1 MITFTGEATDHPTR
15 MKQVYALILAASFHT
30 ASAQLVVTDSLTT
43 GSIAQLLEG
52 LNVSILNVEVNCPDQ
67 AMGHFAGASELEIG
81 EGLVLTTGT
90 ADQLAGP
97 VGGFASG
104 YLGTPGDTDLDLEV
118 VMMPTY
124 DACVLE
130 FDCIPLGDTL
140 LFNFSFGSEEYAEF
154 VGSAFNDVF
163 AIYLTGPGFPMP
175 TNVAALP
182 NGTPVAINNV
192 NGLVNADYFH
202 DNEAAGGVHVAY
214 DGFTTNLTAFAV
226 VEPDGEYHFKVA
238 IADVSDGV
246 FDSGVF
252 LEAFSFRSMSLL
264 TTGLDEET
272 PRLRTFMDG
281 DQLVVLVPD
290 AAVGELIELVDMRG
304 AVLERAPVQAQR
316 VPVDLSGLPSG
327 VYIARIA
334 RHPLLSPVRLVK
346 E

>member
-1 MITFTGEATDHPTR
+1 M
-15 MKQVYALILAASFHT
+15 
-30 ASAQLVVTDSLTT
+30 ASAQLTVTDSLTT

-52 LNVSILNVEVNCPDQ
+52 LNVSILNVEVNCPEQ
-67 AMGHFAGASELEIG
+67 AMGHFSGTSELAIT
-81 EGLVLTTGT
+81 EGLVLTTGS
-90 ADQLAGP
+90 ADLLAGP
-97 VGGFASG
+97 VAGFASG
-104 YLGTPGDTDLDLEV
+104 YLGTPGDADLDIEV

-140 LFNFSFGSEEYAEF
+140 LFNFSFGSEEYPEF

-182 NGTPVAINNV
+182 DGTPVAINNV
-192 NGLVNADYFH
+192 NGLINAEYFH
-202 DNEAAGGVHVAY
+202 DNEAAAGVHVAY

-238 IADVSDGV
+238 IADVGDGV
-246 FDSGVF
+246 IDSGVF
-252 LEAFSFRSMSLL
+252 LEAFSFRSVSLL
-264 TTGLDEET
+264 TTGLDEQA
-272 PRLRTFMDG
+272 PRLRTFLDG

-290 AAVGELIELVDMRG
+290 AAVGAQIELVDMRG
-304 AVLERAPVQAQR
+304 AVLERTTAQAQR
-316 VPVDLSGLPSG
+316 VPLDLSALPSG
-327 VYIARIA
+327 VYIARISRDPTLA
-334 RHPLLSPVRLVK
+334 PVRFVK

>member
-1 MITFTGEATDHPTR
+1 
-15 MKQVYALILAASFHT
+15 MKHVHALVLAFAFHS

-52 LNVSILNVEVNCPDQ
+52 LNVSILNVEVTCPDQ
-67 AMGHFAGASELEIG
+67 AMGHFVGTSELDIS
-81 EGLVLTTGT
+81 EGLVMTTGS
-90 ADQLAGP
+90 ADQLAG
-97 VGGFASG
+97 GAASFASA
-104 YLGTPGDTDLDLEV
+104 YLGTPGDADLDMEV

-130 FDCIPLGDTL
+130 FDCIPMGDTL
-140 LFNFSFGSEEYAEF
+140 LFNFSFGSEEYPEF
-154 VGSAFNDVF
+154 AGSAFNDVF

-182 NGTPVAINNV
+182 DGTPVAINNV
-192 NGLVNADYFH
+192 NGMLNVQYFH
-202 DNEAAGGVHVAY
+202 DNETFGGAYVAY

-226 VEPDGEYHFKVA
+226 VEPDAEYHFKIA

-252 LEAFSFRSMSLL
+252 LEAFSFRSVSLL
-264 TTGLDEET
+264 TTGLDEEA
-272 PRLRTFMDG
+272 PRLRTIMDG

-304 AVLERAPVQAQR
+304 SVIERVTVQAQR

-334 RHPLLSPVRLVK
+334 RDPSLAPVRLVK

>member
-1 MITFTGEATDHPTR
+1 MFTYPFTVHPVHMR
-15 MKQVYALILAASFHT
+15 YFLALVLAGSASM
-30 ASAQLVVTDSLTT
+30 ASAQLTVTDSLTT

-52 LNVSILNVEVNCPDQ
+52 LNVSILNVEVNCPEQ
-67 AMGHFAGASELEIG
+67 AMGHFTGTSELAIT
-81 EGLVLTTGT
+81 EGLVLTTGS

-97 VGGFASG
+97 VAGFASG
-104 YLGTPGDTDLDLEV
+104 YLGTPGDADLDIEV

-140 LFNFSFGSEEYAEF
+140 LFNFSFGSEEYPEF

-182 NGTPVAINNV
+182 DGTPVAINNV
-192 NGLVNADYFH
+192 NALSNSAYFQDNAS
-202 DNEAAGGVHVAY
+202 ASGVDVAY

-238 IADVSDGV
+238 IADVADGV

-252 LEAFSFRSMSLL
+252 LEAFSFRSVSLL
-264 TTGLDEET
+264 TTGLEEEA

-304 AVLERAPVQAQR
+304 AVVERAPVQAQR

-334 RHPLLSPVRLVK
+334 SSPSLAPVRLVK